1 MKAQTLLK
9 GKGWSQWMRFTINAT
24 ESSERVKCDILLV
37 SLALPVEPSL
47 EVGLD
52 MISFK
57 FHGLQCAEQIVWIES
72 IWLNGNLGKHT

>member
-1 MKAQTLLK
+1 
-9 GKGWSQWMRFTINAT
+9 MRFTINAT

-57 FHGLQCAEQIVWIES
+57 FNGLQRAEQIVWIES
-72 IWLNGNLGKHT
+72 IWLNGNLGKHMKSERTELM